1 MGRGMPASVILG
13 RLQIR
18 SSRTRSFHEV
28 AVRNRLKQDTS
39 DVSMNSQVYIP
50 DSQERYKRKQPSQT
64 RLTRELCDA
73 ARNGIPHDCG

>member
-18 SSRTRSFHEV
+18 SSRACSFHEV
-28 AVRNRLKQDTS
+28 AVRNRLKQDSS

-50 DSQERYKRKQPSQT
+50 DSCERYERKQPSQT
-64 RLTRELCDA
+64 RLTREQCDA